1 MLLCK
6 SHSIIG
12 TNIISE
18 YIKHYVK
25 LVEQGSISPN
35 TIPNYVKPIKVL
47 LDTNDAALHWKRLY
61 HLYPRP
67 VNSQDRAYTREEIQK
82 MLSLAHDLTDKV
94 ILTMFSSAGFRL
106 ESWDYFTWQ
115 DVVFFRH
122 EDDTFKGAAL
132 LVYRGDP
139 ESYWTFITPEACG
152 YLWAYREKWKNDLT
166 EYPKPNNPLLRSTDQ
181 ICMKRLMQKGVRKR
195 VDMLAREAGLRLPLP
210 PGRKR
215 HAVKLD
221 HGFRKY
227 FNTMLRRAKVNYLDK
242 EDMMGHR
249 VGLEKNYERY
259 VEEDFERF
267 PEYQKAIPYLT
278 ISDDIRLK
286 TELETTKK
294 EARQN
299 QKLQSVANVK
309 MMQDLKEL
317 RDLRDKLEETGI
329 LHMIK
334 NMDASVCKEDTI

>member
-1 MLLCK
+1 MLKIDLKTISQDGIPYEKFLDGIKNAGTKRHYTKYLQRFLGEIPPSLYEELNSKIPNETVESQAECFVLLCK

-35 TIPNYVKPIKVL
+35 TIPNYIKPIKVL

-139 ESYWTFITPEACG
+139 ESYWTFITPEAC
-152 YLWAYREKWKNDLT
+152 
-166 EYPKPNNPLLRSTDQ
+166 Q
-181 ICMKRLMQKGVRKR
+181 
-195 VDMLAREAGLRLPLP
+195 
-210 PGRKR
+210 
-215 HAVKLD
+215 
-221 HGFRKY
+221 
-227 FNTMLRRAKVNYLDK
+227 
-242 EDMMGHR
+242 
-249 VGLEKNYERY
+249 
-259 VEEDFERF
+259 
-267 PEYQKAIPYLT
+267 
-278 ISDDIRLK
+278 
-286 TELETTKK
+286 
-294 EARQN
+294 
-299 QKLQSVANVK
+299 
-309 MMQDLKEL
+309 
-317 RDLRDKLEETGI
+317 
-329 LHMIK
+329 
-334 NMDASVCKEDTI
+334 